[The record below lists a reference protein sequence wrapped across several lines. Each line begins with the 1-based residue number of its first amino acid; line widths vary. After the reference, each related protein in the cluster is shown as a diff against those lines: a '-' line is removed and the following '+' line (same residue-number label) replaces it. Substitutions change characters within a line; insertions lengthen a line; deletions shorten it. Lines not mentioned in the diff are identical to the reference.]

1 MDKLV
6 VFQTVNK
13 FLLKNLLFGCWSMEI
28 SNEPCTLTEIT
39 GCTIYYPIDLC
50 YVLCMWEKY
59 SVLPIAFDNLRYL
72 SGEIMKDHKNL
83 NVT

>member
-39 GCTIYYPIDLC
+39 GRTIYYPIDP
-50 YVLCMWEKY
+50 VL
-59 SVLPIAFDNLRYL
+59 YL
-72 SGEIMKDHKNL
+72 VHVGKIFCAPSCF
-83 NVT
+83 